1 MKIWQMNFE
10 LDCYDNLEPVHNL
23 TVDELQSFDGRRHLN
38 NWTPLRVMRMEPEK
52 GLELSD
58 APGFILPVF
67 SRRALDYLKPLIA
80 PHVEV
85 LPLSFDEGEF
95 FAINV
100 ITVLDAV
107 DYQNSVYKT
116 FRDGKRIM
124 SFKKYAFHESIVAVV
139 PIFKISDERVRYA
152 FVSDEFKQIVEQNKL
167 TGFVFRLVWES
178 NMAR

>member
-1 MKIWQMNFE
+1 
-10 LDCYDNLEPVHNL
+10 
-23 TVDELQSFDGRRHLN
+23 
-38 NWTPLRVMRMEPEK
+38 MEPEK

-124 SFKKYAFHESIVAVV
+124 SFKKYAFHESIVAGV